1 MRARAMAAVGW
12 MVVGGVGLL
21 LCPPLWAWLTA
32 QPTSSCYGLGDGV
45 SSARLVFFPVEML
58 ARDASSWPCVVP
70 ALAPPLAGLGLV
82 LRRPRGWGW
91 LVVAGGWLGYAVM
104 AVLLAG
110 VGG

>member
-58 ARDASSWPCVVP
+58 ARDASSWPVSCTM
-70 ALAPPLAGLGLV
+70 
-82 LRRPRGWGW
+82 GW
-91 LVVAGGWLGYAVM
+91 
-104 AVLLAG
+104 
-110 VGG
+110 

>member
-12 MVVGGVGLL
+12 MVAGGAGLL

-32 QPTSSCYGLGDGV
+32 QPTSSCDGLGDGV
-45 SSARLVFFPVEML
+45 SSSRLVLFPLEML

-70 ALAPPLAGLGLV
+70 ALAPPLVGLGLV

-91 LVVAGGWLGYAVM
+91 LLVAGGWLTYAVM

-110 VGG
+110 VGC